1 MLSWFVYNFPF
12 LSEIEQSV
20 RTPCRPNF
28 KPTRRQSGIK
38 SNRQVK
44 WAARIPPNKLPASCH
59 LVSKILTSLFYLPLF
74 LNHLGRKVFNSL
86 LKSCFLL
93 RRNAAAEVE
102 HLNALLQMYFRMLP
116 FSISKYIGTFVGGH
130 GRKALYPGPRHDP
143 S

>member
-12 LSEIEQSV
+12 LSEIEHSL

-59 LVSKILTSLFYLPLF
+59 LGSKILTSLFYLPLF

-93 RRNAAAEVE
+93 RRNTAAEAARIGEAQRVE
-102 HLNALLQMYFRMLP
+102 NPFLHTGALLCSITLLYFVKRT
-116 FSISKYIGTFVGGH
+116 K
-130 GRKALYPGPRHDP
+130 
-143 S
+143 